1 MFRLRPRSFFTL
13 VFLAMGVVSLPLLG
27 VLTLSDLMLSRLF
40 ADSAGSV
47 YRSVEQSQL
56 SQGLQVQLVNQER
69 RFKQYQVLGD
79 PALHADLGRDVEQAL
94 AILGSLRTL
103 PQTGEAMAALVAME
117 GLERRIGAAVAVA
130 VPPKPAAVADADW
143 SRLHGLDDRLY
154 ALSLVG
160 VSHEVEGLRHEE
172 RRAEVTLRVLAS
184 TSVPLTILLAVL
196 LTRMIARPVRQID
209 RGIRLLGKGDF
220 TSKIEVGGPED
231 LVALGE
237 RLNWLGRQLAGYD
250 QEKNKFAAQVSHEL
264 KTPLASIHE
273 AAELLGDEVAGP
285 LSPTQREVIDILRK
299 NCHQLEAL
307 IRNLV
312 GITMAQAGKDR
323 LTLSDV
329 RLDEL
334 IAEAVIVHRPALFN
348 NRIELRT
355 DLAPLGIRA
364 DRGRLL
370 TVLDNLL
377 SNAVKFTP
385 EGGWIAV
392 SVKALGDRAE
402 VVVKD
407 SGPGVAEME
416 RERIFSPFFQGSAPC
431 RSPVSGTGL
440 GLAIAREYVE
450 AHRGALEMVSEA
462 GAGACFRLVI
472 PLNLEDKH
480 VS

>member
-79 PALHADLGRDVEQAL
+79 PAL

-264 KTPLASIHE
+264 KT
-273 AAELLGDEVAGP
+273 
-285 LSPTQREVIDILRK
+285 
-299 NCHQLEAL
+299 
-307 IRNLV
+307 
-312 GITMAQAGKDR
+312 
-323 LTLSDV
+323 
-329 RLDEL
+329 
-334 IAEAVIVHRPALFN
+334 
-348 NRIELRT
+348 
-355 DLAPLGIRA
+355 
-364 DRGRLL
+364 
-370 TVLDNLL
+370 
-377 SNAVKFTP
+377 
-385 EGGWIAV
+385 
-392 SVKALGDRAE
+392 
-402 VVVKD
+402 
-407 SGPGVAEME
+407 
-416 RERIFSPFFQGSAPC
+416 
-431 RSPVSGTGL
+431 
-440 GLAIAREYVE
+440 
-450 AHRGALEMVSEA
+450 
-462 GAGACFRLVI
+462 
-472 PLNLEDKH
+472 
-480 VS
+480 